1 MAGGRPAGRPPADP
15 VPRRGPLV
23 AAPGSE
29 SGDPLSV
36 RRNEDSAM
44 GESAA
49 NRTNTTPILSS
60 AFRGVDGGGRRSEG
74 QKEVRA
80 GCMLLGWAPSGRGA
94 RDLQRSPGRH
104 TGGQVRPSSAPVLR
118 RRIGASAKN
127 LTVNLELRRLG
138 DAIFL
143 LEWCDRHFLVCRQT
157 V

>member
-1 MAGGRPAGRPPADP
+1 
-15 VPRRGPLV
+15 
-23 AAPGSE
+23 
-29 SGDPLSV
+29 
-36 RRNEDSAM
+36 M
-44 GESAA
+44 GETAA
-49 NRTNTTPILSS
+49 NRTNTIPILSS
-60 AFRGVDGGGRRSEG
+60 ELTEVDGWCWRSEG

-138 DAIFL
+138 HAIFL
-143 LEWCDRHFLVCRQT
+143 LEWCDRFFLFCRQT
-157 V
+157 G